1 MSTSKH
7 ARKKQPIADLPYGV
21 AVGKHSKG
29 WRVRLG
35 RKFTG
40 GNVIERY
47 FPSLADAKSWI
58 ETETP
63 RQKQIQA
70 AGLSPAELS
79 EAVSA
84 FGQLRPLGVGLS
96 TAVSS
101 FIKSYIPPDRRKT
114 FSQLAAE
121 FMRDKRKK
129 KKKLKGSTLKSYLGF
144 YRRFSETFN
153 KTPVSQIRAKDIDT
167 WLDDHDFEGINYNN
181 YLKHLRMVWDF
192 ALDRKYATVNVV
204 SEIEPAT
211 VLSKPVTILTPD
223 QASALLK
230 AAKEDEGHPLLAYVA
245 LALFAGLRTRE
256 LQQLTW
262 TNIHL
267 DTARPVIEITAEQAK
282 TRRRRIV
289 PVQQNLLGWLVFAR
303 QAAPEP
309 IIPYDPA
316 SNTFWDKRD
325 ALRKAAGLNEWPR
338 NVLRHSF
345 GTYLLA
351 STHDENLTASQMGN
365 SPDIIVKHYR
375 EMVRPEAAER
385 YWNLFCDKPS
395 NVITLPVSTKIN
407 KKSA

>member
-1 MSTSKH
+1 MGSKK
-7 ARKKQPIADLPYGV
+7 RKKQPIADLAYGIS
-21 AVGKHSKG
+21 VGKHEKG

-35 RKFTG
+35 KKFTG
-40 GNVIERY
+40 GKVIERY
-47 FPSLADAKSWI
+47 FPTLGDAETWI
-58 ETETP
+58 DTETP
-63 RQKQIQA
+63 RQKQMQA

-79 EAVSA
+79 EAVA
-84 FGQLRPLGVGLS
+84 AYDLLRPLGVGIS
-96 TAVSS
+96 IAVSS

-153 KTPVSQIRAKDIDT
+153 KTPVSQIRVKDIDT

-192 ALDRKYATVNVV
+192 AVDRKYATENVV
-204 SEIEPAT
+204 SDIEPAT

-223 QASALLK
+223 QAASLLK
-230 AAKEDEGHPLLAYVA
+230 TAKRDEGHPLLAYVA

-262 TNIHL
+262 ANIHL
-267 DTARPVIEITAEQAK
+267 DTARPVIEVTAEQAK

-289 PVQQNLLGWLVFAR
+289 TVRPNLLGWLQFAR
-303 QAAPEP
+303 QDATEA

-316 SNTFWDKRD
+316 TNAFWDKRD
-325 ALRKAAGLNEWPR
+325 ALRKAAGLNDWPR

-345 GTYLLA
+345 GSYLLA
-351 STHDENLTASQMGN
+351 STHDENLTAAQMGN

-385 YWNLFCDKPS
+385 YWKISCDKPD
-395 NVITLPVSTKIN
+395 NIVPLPELTSK
-407 KKSA
+407 